1 VHFARVRASE
11 LLLIDADDPETMRRP
26 DAPIRP
32 HGGCTAACIAPAPM
46 RAASCMCIRS
56 TPLYSPAWPIR
67 GCRRSIRTRRRSFN
81 RHVVDEGYAG
91 LAFEDEG
98 ERCARLLADPKDK
111 VMVMGNHGVLVIGDS
126 VADTF
131 NRLFYCERAA
141 EIYIKALWTGRPLR
155 TLSDA
160 VAEKVAREMDRY
172 PDQAERHFAELK
184 AILDAEEPAY
194 RSYGTVVSRC
204 WSGSPFLWI
213 GASI

>member
-1 VHFARVRASE
+1 MHVHSIHATVLASLADSRLPDRSE
-11 LLLIDADDPETMRRP
+11 LGDVLSTV
-26 DAPIRP
+26 
-32 HGGCTAACIAPAPM
+32 TWST
-46 RAASCMCIRS
+46 RAMPGLPS
-56 TPLYSPAWPIR
+56 
-67 GCRRSIRTRRRSFN
+67 RTR
-81 RHVVDEGYAG
+81 
-91 LAFEDEG
+91 G

-194 RSYGTVVSRC
+194 RS
-204 WSGSPFLWI
+204 
-213 GASI
+213 